1 MLQLSIKC
9 QFHRA
14 WFLSPLLSL
23 IFLPQDSSYKKVTS
37 TTKSLCGTVPPELN
51 HLSSSRTK
59 NYDNSLH
66 VITLLS
72 EHPKKKEK
80 RKKRKQNQNPL
91 PFFYSHPPLPHPLP
105 PPLSLDQTDSY
116 VIMFWIVLL
125 NICIPIFLCR
135 FSLIYLY
142 FFEC

>member
-72 EHPKKKEK
+72 EHPKKK
-80 RKKRKQNQNPL
+80 KKKKKAKSKPAAFL
-91 PFFYSHPPLPHPLP
+91 LLP
-105 PPLSLDQTDSY
+105 PSSPSSPTTPPFPWSNWF
-116 VIMFWIVLL
+116 ISHNVLL